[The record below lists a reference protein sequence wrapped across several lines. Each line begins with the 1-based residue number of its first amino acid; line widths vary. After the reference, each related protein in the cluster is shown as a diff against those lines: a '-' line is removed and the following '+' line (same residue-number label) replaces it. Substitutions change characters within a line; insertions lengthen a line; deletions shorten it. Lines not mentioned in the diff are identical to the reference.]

1 MSDRPPQRLLETP
14 SWLLTQ
20 VAANAGRRS
29 REVFD
34 ALGAGRYHY
43 AILCAVE
50 EFGPC
55 SQAEIGNRLH
65 MDRKDVAQR
74 VLELEEQHCVRR
86 RPDPADPRRNLVRI
100 TTGGRERLD
109 QIHAQLTVAQNE
121 LVEPLT
127 PQEQTSLI
135 TALQKIL
142 GR

>member
-1 MSDRPPQRLLETP
+1 MSFHPPQRLLETP

-20 VAANAGRRS
+20 VAASAGRRS

-34 ALGAGRYHY
+34 SLGAGRYHY

-86 RPDPADPRRNLVRI
+86 RADPADPRRKLVRI
-100 TTGGRERLD
+100 TTQGRERLD
-109 QIHAQLTVAQNE
+109 RMHTHLAVAQNE

-127 PQEQTSLI
+127 PEELTSLI
-135 TALQKIL
+135 AALQKIL

>member
-1 MSDRPPQRLLETP
+1 MSTRPPQRLLETP

-34 ALGAGRYHY
+34 SLGAGRYHY

-55 SQAEIGNRLH
+55 SQAEIGDRLH

-74 VLELEEQHCVRR
+74 VPELEEQQCVRR
-86 RPDPADPRRNLVRI
+86 RPDPADPRRKLVRI
-100 TTGGRERLD
+100 TTRGRERLD
-109 QIHAQLTVAQNE
+109 QIHTRLTVAQNE
-121 LVEPLT
+121 LVESLT
-127 PQEQTSLI
+127 PQEQASLI
-135 TALQKIL
+135 AALQKIL

>member
-1 MSDRPPQRLLETP
+1 MPDRPPQRLLETP

-20 VAANAGRRS
+20 IAASAGRRS

-34 ALGAGRYHY
+34 SLGAGRYHY

-55 SQAEIGNRLH
+55 SQVEIGGRLN

-74 VLELEEQHCVRR
+74 VLELEDQQCLRR

-100 TTGGRERLD
+100 TAHGRDRLD
-109 QIHAQLTVAQNE
+109 QIHARLTVAQNE
-121 LVEPLT
+121 LLEPLA
-127 PQEQTSLI
+127 PQERTSLI
-135 TALQKIL
+135 AALQKIL

>member
-1 MSDRPPQRLLETP
+1 MSDRPPERLLKTP

-20 VAANAGRRS
+20 VAASAGRRS

-34 ALGAGRYHY
+34 SVGAGRYHY

-74 VLELEEQHCVRR
+74 VLELEEQECVWR
-86 RPDPADPRRNLVRI
+86 RPDPSDPRRKLVRM
-100 TTGGRERLD
+100 TARGRNRLE

-127 PQEQTSLI
+127 PKEQASLI
-135 TALQKIL
+135 GALQKIL

>member
-20 VAANAGRRS
+20 VATTAARRS

-34 ALGAGRYHY
+34 SLGAARYHY
-43 AILCAVE
+43 AILCAVD

-74 VLELEEQHCVRR
+74 VGELEDQYCLRR
-86 RPDPADPRRNLVRI
+86 RPDPADPRRKLVRM
-100 TTGGRERLD
+100 TTRGRERLD
-109 QIHAQLTVAQNE
+109 HIHEQLTVAQNE

-127 PQEQTSLI
+127 PQERASLI
-135 TALQKIL
+135 AALQKIL

>member
-1 MSDRPPQRLLETP
+1 MTDQPPQRLLETP

-20 VAANAGRRS
+20 IAARAGRRS

-34 ALGAGRYHY
+34 SLGAGRYHY

-55 SQAEIGNRLH
+55 SQAEIGRRLR

-74 VLELEEQHCVRR
+74 VVELEGEGCVERSS
-86 RPDPADPRRNLVRI
+86 DSADPRRKLVRL
-100 TTGGRERLD
+100 TTRGAERLD
-109 QIHAQLTVAQNE
+109 EIHIRLTAAQDE

-127 PQEQTSLI
+127 AEQRAGLI
-135 TALQKIL
+135 AALQKIL